1 MKIALVTGAS
11 GCGKTYVADALRA
24 NFESVSYDRLMR
36 DSIERAFPAHL
47 GDPWDKQIWLDN
59 QHRLDLP
66 AAFDGAFI
74 WSGERPLIVEGWQLR
89 ETVWRDAVLTLAT
102 RRAKRPVQAALFLI
116 RPTLELLLRQRADS
130 NKDYHRRSAT
140 LSDCRNQLAIH
151 GRMEVEQPW
160 HGEQIATATKE
171 EAVEA
176 VRQFLSVT

>member
-1 MKIALVTGAS
+1 
-11 GCGKTYVADALRA
+11 
-24 NFESVSYDRLMR
+24 
-36 DSIERAFPAHL
+36 
-47 GDPWDKQIWLDN
+47 
-59 QHRLDLP
+59 
-66 AAFDGAFI
+66 
-74 WSGERPLIVEGWQLR
+74 VEGWQLR